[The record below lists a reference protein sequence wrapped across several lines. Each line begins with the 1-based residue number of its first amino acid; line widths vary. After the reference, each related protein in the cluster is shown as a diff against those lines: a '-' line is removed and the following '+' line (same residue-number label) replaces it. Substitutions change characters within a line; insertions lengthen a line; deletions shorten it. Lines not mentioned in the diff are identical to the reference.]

1 MYKCISW
8 TEQTT
13 KKNKQANSKGLSMN
27 YLCTWLNTF
36 PPSSLSVLSSW
47 LFLGFGFGGDLACFS
62 SDVVV
67 IVVREELLE
76 EPEICWSRKHNDTTR
91 NSISHSAAKEQ
102 WNTKDVISSRLWEFL
117 KILVVTKWKSRF
129 QESENV
135 NEINK
140 RCVSKTLFKRLRR
153 VLEIWTAWITLP

>member
-8 TEQTT
+8 TEQII
-13 KKNKQANSKGLSMN
+13 KKQASKQQGLSIN
-27 YLCTWLNTF
+27 YLCSWLNTF
-36 PPSSLSVLSSW
+36 PPFFTVCSFKLTFPRFW
-47 LFLGFGFGGDLACFS
+47 LWGDLACFS

-76 EPEICWSRKHNDTTR
+76 EPEICWSRKYNDTTR